1 MTSLQSWF
9 IQLIGLV
16 GSVLAIT
23 SLQSGSRK
31 KILSLP
37 ALCCVLWVTHYGLLG
52 AWTGALINCLGLG
65 RAVVCSCNDRKWAK
79 SPLWLAF
86 FLACYAISPVLT
98 WDGPHCLLL
107 GGAMML
113 TTVALWV
120 HDMRLTRLL
129 FLLNSPL
136 VLVYNLAAG
145 SYSCA
150 AIEVV
155 ALASFALAVWRFD
168 IRKQPCHS

>member
-16 GSVLAIT
+16 GSVIAIT

-31 KILSLP
+31 KILSLQVV
-37 ALCCVLWVTHYGLLG
+37 CCVLWVVHYGLLG

-79 SPLWLAF
+79 SPLWLGF
-86 FLACYAISPVLT
+86 FLVCYAVSPLLT

-136 VLVYNLAAG
+136 VLLYNLIAR

-168 IRKQPCHS
+168 IHKQLCKS

>member
-1 MTSLQSWF
+1 MTSMQSWF

-16 GSVLAIT
+16 GSVIAIT

-31 KILSLP
+31 KILSLQVV
-37 ALCCVLWVTHYGLLG
+37 CCVLWVTHYGLLG
-52 AWTGALINCLGLG
+52 AWTGALINCLGLA
-65 RAVVCSCNDRKWAK
+65 RAVVCACNDRKWAK
-79 SPLWLAF
+79 SPLWLVF
-86 FLACYAISPVLT
+86 FLVCYAVSPLLT
-98 WDGPHCLLL
+98 WDGTHCLLM

-120 HDMRLTRLL
+120 HDMQLTRLL

-136 VLVYNLAAG
+136 VLLYNLAAG

-168 IRKQPCHS
+168 IRKQLCKI

>member
-1 MTSLQSWF
+1 MSIPFWF

-16 GSVLAIT
+16 GSVIAIT

-31 KILSLP
+31 KILSLQVV
-37 ALCCVLWVTHYGLLG
+37 CCVLWVTHYGLLG

-65 RAVVCSCNDRKWAK
+65 RAVVCACNDRKWAK

-86 FLACYAISPVLT
+86 FLACYAVSPLLT

-136 VLVYNLAAG
+136 VLLYNLIAK

-155 ALASFALAVWRFD
+155 ALTSFALAVWRFD
-168 IRKQPCHS
+168 VHKRPCNT

>member
-1 MTSLQSWF
+1 MSIPFWL
-9 IQLIGLV
+9 IQLLGLA
-16 GSVLAIT
+16 GSVIAIT
-23 SLQSGSRK
+23 ALQSGSRK
-31 KILSLP
+31 KLLSLQ
-37 ALCCVLWVTHYGLLG
+37 ALCCVLWVVHYSLLG
-52 AWTGALINCLGLG
+52 AYTGALINSLGLG
-65 RAVVCSCNDRKWAK
+65 RAAVCSFNDRGWAK
-79 SPLWLAF
+79 SPLWLGF
-86 FLACYAISPVLT
+86 FLICYAVSPLLT
-98 WDGPHCLLL
+98 WDGAYCLLL

-136 VLVYNLAAG
+136 VLLYNLIAR

-155 ALASFALAVWRFD
+155 AFLSFAVAVWRFD
-168 IRKQPCHS
+168 IRRQPCNT

>member
-1 MTSLQSWF
+1 MTSMQSWF

-16 GSVLAIT
+16 GSVIAIT

-31 KILSLP
+31 KILSLQVV
-37 ALCCVLWVTHYGLLG
+37 CCVLWVTHYGLLG
-52 AWTGALINCLGLG
+52 AWTGALINCLGLA
-65 RAVVCSCNDRKWAK
+65 RAVVCACNDRKWAK
-79 SPLWLAF
+79 SPLWLVF
-86 FLACYAISPVLT
+86 FLVCYAVSPLLT
-98 WDGPHCLLL
+98 WDGTHCLLM

-120 HDMRLTRLL
+120 RDMRLTRLL

-136 VLVYNLAAG
+136 VLLYNLAAG

-155 ALASFALAVWRFD
+155 ALTSFALAVWRFD
-168 IRKQPCHS
+168 IRKQLCKI

>member
-1 MTSLQSWF
+1 M
-9 IQLIGLV
+9 
-16 GSVLAIT
+16 
-23 SLQSGSRK
+23 
-31 KILSLP
+31 
-37 ALCCVLWVTHYGLLG
+37 
-52 AWTGALINCLGLG
+52 
-65 RAVVCSCNDRKWAK
+65 VCSCNDRKWAK
-79 SPLWLAF
+79 SPLWLVF
-86 FLACYAISPVLT
+86 FLACYAVSPLLT
-98 WDGPHCLLL
+98 WDGPYCLLL

-136 VLVYNLAAG
+136 VLLYNLIAR

-168 IRKQPCHS
+168 VHKRPCNT

>member
-1 MTSLQSWF
+1 MTSMQSWF

-16 GSVLAIT
+16 GSVIAIT

-31 KILSLP
+31 KILSLQVV
-37 ALCCVLWVTHYGLLG
+37 CCVLWVTHYGLLG
-52 AWTGALINCLGLG
+52 AWTGALINCLGLA
-65 RAVVCSCNDRKWAK
+65 RAVVCACNDHKWAK
-79 SPLWLAF
+79 SPLWLVF
-86 FLACYAISPVLT
+86 FLVCYAVSPLLT
-98 WDGPHCLLL
+98 WDGTHCLLM

-120 HDMRLTRLL
+120 RDMRLTRLL

-136 VLVYNLAAG
+136 VLLYNLAAG

-150 AIEVV
+150 AIEMV

-168 IRKQPCHS
+168 IRKQLCKI

>member
-1 MTSLQSWF
+1 MLRFSDAASEELR
-9 IQLIGLV
+9 
-16 GSVLAIT
+16 VL
-23 SLQSGSRK
+23 
-31 KILSLP
+31 LS
-37 ALCCVLWVTHYGLLG
+37 ALDD
-52 AWTGALINCLGLG
+52 IME
-65 RAVVCSCNDRKWAK
+65 
-79 SPLWLAF
+79 LAF
-86 FLACYAISPVLT
+86 FLACYAISPLLT

-136 VLVYNLAAG
+136 VLLYNLAAG

-168 IRKQPCHS
+168 IHKQLCKS